1 MIYLLS
7 ENGFI
12 WQGGVQSNLMA
23 TDEKWRITSRIVDF
37 IRAEIDDSSF
47 NHRVMEIHNGGFY
60 IDSTLMEV
68 EEGQTQFQ
76 KVLETFLEQGLQAE
90 GSLSIWLDG
99 EYADDHY
106 EIRWKSME
114 VEDIMVDAKFKKDRE
129 YMVDD
134 SVEVFDVLVKNLV
147 NFNGTYELLTDEDT
161 GETTAK
167 FNGDVYHR
175 DGTLLDVGYY
185 FDTDEAY
192 PVVYIDD
199 SLAAIADA
207 INQLDADTL
216 KKVLQVG
223 NYTSGE
229 EWCIVN
235 TSNDGYILV
244 KIVH

>member
-12 WQGGVQSNLMA
+12 LEGGVQSRLMA

-37 IRAEIDDSSF
+37 IRAEIDDENF
-47 NHRVMEIHNGGFY
+47 NYRVMEIYNGEFY
-60 IDSTLMEV
+60 IDSTRVEV

-76 KVLETFLEQGLQAE
+76 KVLATFLEQGLQAE
-90 GSLSIWLDG
+90 GSFSIWLDG

-114 VEDIMVDAKFKKDRE
+114 VEDIMVDAKLKKDRG

-161 GETTAK
+161 GETAAK

-175 DGTLLDVGYY
+175 DGTLLDVGY
-185 FDTDEAY
+185 FDADEAY
-192 PVVYIDD
+192 PVVYIDAN
-199 SLAAIADA
+199 LAAIADA

-216 KKVLQVG
+216 QKVLQVG

-244 KIVH
+244 KIMY